1 MSDAMNTIFGR
12 EAFLAL
18 LESEGVTHL
27 FGNPGTTELPIM
39 AALPERPAINYVMAL
54 QEALVVAMADG
65 YARAS
70 GGLSACNVHVAPGL
84 GNAMG
89 SLFNAN
95 WMGSPVIVTA
105 GQQEQGHGLTE
116 PMLYAPLVPIAQPL
130 VKWAVEVTRLRD
142 LPRILRRAAKVA
154 MTPPTGP
161 VFISLPGD
169 ILNEQD
175 ALELG
180 QPTRVDA
187 AGRPS
192 DAALGRLADRLLAA
206 RRPVIVAGHEI
217 ATSGALAEAAT
228 IAELLGAPVYQ
239 QTVCDG
245 AHFLSEHPAFMGALT
260 RDQRNVRETLSAYDL
275 MFCIGADVL
284 RMSVFSETDPMP
296 DGLAVVQLGL
306 RDWEMGKNYPAEIA
320 LRADVKDT
328 LAALAGLIESKR
340 GAEGAARAAA
350 AIAAL
355 EASNWSAKR
364 ESVRAAALAHA
375 AERPMAPDLA
385 MLRIVDALPDDAV
398 IVEEGIL
405 SARVL
410 PALYPFRETRGYFGL
425 GSGGIGFAMAGAV
438 GIQLALRDRPVVAI
452 VGDGSAMYSIQALW
466 TAANARLPITYV
478 IANNGGYR
486 IIKERL
492 KAFHGVE
499 HYAGMEFKDPAIDFT
514 GLARSLGVTA
524 LRITDPDD
532 IAPAIAESTGRNG
545 PTLLDLVVDDGFGN
559 EGR

>member
-1 MSDAMNTIFGR
+1 MPDTVNTIFGR

-39 AALPERPAINYVMAL
+39 AALPDRPAMTYVMAL

-65 YARAS
+65 FSRAS
-70 GGLSACNVHVAPGL
+70 GTLSACNVHVAPGL

-95 WMGSPVIVTA
+95 WMGSPIVVTA

-130 VKWAVEVTRLRD
+130 VKWAVEVNRLQD
-142 LPRILRRAAKVA
+142 LPRIVRRAAKVA

-169 ILNEQD
+169 VLNEQD

-180 QPTRVDA
+180 QATRVDT
-187 AGRPS
+187 AGRPT
-192 DAALGRLADRLLAA
+192 DEALERLADRLLAA
-206 RRPVIVAGHEI
+206 GCPVLLAGHEI
-217 ATSGALAEAAT
+217 ATSDALEEAAAVAEA
-228 IAELLGAPVYQ
+228 LGAPVYQ

-245 AHFLSEHPAFMGALT
+245 AHFLSEHPAFMGGLSREQ
-260 RDQRNVRETLSAYDL
+260 RDVRDTLAPYDL
-275 MFCIGADVL
+275 MFCMGSDVL
-284 RMSVFSETDPMP
+284 RMSVFSETDPLP
-296 DGLAVVQLGL
+296 DGMALVQVGL

-320 LRADVKDT
+320 LRADVKET
-328 LAALAGLIESKR
+328 LAALAAVIGRKR
-340 GAEGAARAAA
+340 GADGAARAE
-350 AIAAL
+350 AAL
-355 EASNWSAKR
+355 AALGPTNWTAKR
-364 ESVRAAALAHA
+364 EALRAKTLARA
-375 AERPMAPDLA
+375 DTQPIPPELA
-385 MLRIVDALPDDAV
+385 MLRLVDALPADAV

-405 SARVL
+405 SGRSI
-410 PALYPFRETRGYFGL
+410 PALYPFRDSKALFGL

-438 GIQLALRDRPVVAI
+438 GVQLALRDRPAVAV

-466 TAANARLPITYV
+466 TAANANLPITYV

-499 HYAGMEFKDPAIDFT
+499 DYTGMEFRDPPIDFT
-514 GLARSLGVTA
+514 GLARSMGVEA
-524 LRITDPDD
+524 HRIEDADD
-532 IAPAIAESTGRNG
+532 IGPAIAASTRRHG
-545 PTLLDLVVDDGFGN
+545 PTLLDVVVDDGFGN
-559 EGR
+559 EER

>member
-1 MSDAMNTIFGR
+1 MPDTVNTIFGR

-39 AALPERPAINYVMAL
+39 AALPDRPAMTYVMAL

-65 YARAS
+65 FSRAS
-70 GGLSACNVHVAPGL
+70 GTLSACNVHVAPGL

-95 WMGSPVIVTA
+95 WMGSPIVVTA

-130 VKWAVEVTRLRD
+130 VKWAVEVNRLQD
-142 LPRILRRAAKVA
+142 LPRIVRRAAKVA

-169 ILNEQD
+169 VLNEQD

-180 QPTRVDA
+180 QATRVDT
-187 AGRPS
+187 AGRPT
-192 DAALGRLADRLLAA
+192 DEALERLADRLLAA
-206 RRPVIVAGHEI
+206 RRPVLLAGHEI
-217 ATSGALAEAAT
+217 ATSDALEEAAAVAEA
-228 IAELLGAPVYQ
+228 LGAPVYQ

-245 AHFLSEHPAFMGALT
+245 AHFLSEHPAFMGGLSREQ
-260 RDQRNVRETLSAYDL
+260 RDVRDTLAPYDL
-275 MFCIGADVL
+275 MFCMGSDVL
-284 RMSVFSETDPMP
+284 RMSVFSETDPLP
-296 DGLAVVQLGL
+296 DGMALVQVGL

-320 LRADVKDT
+320 LRADVKET
-328 LAALAGLIESKR
+328 LAALAAVIGRKR
-340 GAEGAARAAA
+340 GADGAARA
-350 AIAAL
+350 
-355 EASNWSAKR
+355 E
-364 ESVRAAALAHA
+364 AALAA
-375 AERPMAPDLA
+375 LGPTNWTAKSEALRAKTLARADTRPIPPELA
-385 MLRIVDALPDDAV
+385 MLRLVDALPADAV

-405 SARVL
+405 SGRSI
-410 PALYPFRETRGYFGL
+410 PALYPFRDSKALFGL

-438 GIQLALRDRPVVAI
+438 GVQLALRDRPAVAV

-466 TAANARLPITYV
+466 TAANANLPITYV

-499 HYAGMEFKDPAIDFT
+499 DYTGMEFRDPPIDFT
-514 GLARSLGVTA
+514 GLARSMGVEA
-524 LRITDPDD
+524 HRIEDADD
-532 IAPAIAESTGRNG
+532 IGPAIAASTRRHG
-545 PTLLDLVVDDGFGN
+545 PTLLDVVVDDGFGN
-559 EGR
+559 QER

>member
-1 MSDAMNTIFGR
+1 MPDAVNTIFGR

-18 LESEGVTHL
+18 LESEGVSHL

-39 AALPERPAINYVMAL
+39 AALPDRPSIRYVMAL

-65 YARAS
+65 YSRAT
-70 GGLSACNVHVAPGL
+70 GDLSACNVHVAPGL

-89 SLFNAN
+89 SLYNAK
-95 WMGSPVIVTA
+95 WMGSPILLTA

-116 PMLYAPLVPIAQPL
+116 PMLYDPLVPIAQPL
-130 VKWAVEVTRLRD
+130 VKWAVEVTRLQD
-142 LPRILRRAAKVA
+142 LPRIVHRAAKVA

-175 ALELG
+175 ALEIG
-180 QPTRVDA
+180 SPTRVDT
-187 AGRPS
+187 AGRPG
-192 DAALGRLADRLLAA
+192 DAAIERLAERLLAA

-217 ATSGALAEAAT
+217 ATSGALEEAAR
-228 IAELLGAPVYQ
+228 IAELVGAPVYQ

-260 RDQRNVRETLSAYDL
+260 RDQRNVRDTLSRYDL
-275 MFCIGADVL
+275 MFCIGSDVL

-296 DGLAVVQLGL
+296 EGMAVVQIGL

-320 LRADVKDT
+320 LRADVKET
-328 LAALAGLIESKR
+328 LAALAPAIER
-340 GAEGAARAAA
+340 QRATDGAEKAAA

-355 EASNWSAKR
+355 GGSNWSAKR
-364 ESVRAAALAHA
+364 EAARARALSGIGAT
-375 AERPMAPDLA
+375 PMPPDLA
-385 MLRIVDALPDDAV
+385 MLRIVDALPADAA

-405 SARVL
+405 SARAL
-410 PALYPFRETRGYFGL
+410 PALFPFRDAKAFFGL

-438 GIQLALRDRPVVAI
+438 GVRLALPDRPVVAV

-466 TAANARLPITYV
+466 TAANAKLPITYV

-492 KAFHGVE
+492 KSFHGVE
-499 HYAGMEFKDPAIDFT
+499 QYTGMEFRDPPIDFV
-514 GLARSLGVTA
+514 GLARSMGATA
-524 LRITDPDD
+524 MQITDPDD
-532 IAPAIAESTGRNG
+532 IGPAITESTRRDG
-545 PTLLDLVVDDGFGN
+545 PTLLDVVVDDGFGN